1 MAASEVAHP
10 GRIGSG
16 SSPRARSRSFA
27 FNRWAL
33 LALPPFV
40 FLCIVFAY
48 PLYDILAKSFTDS
61 GGGLSNYREFF
72 SSDIYVQAL
81 VRTFTVS
88 GISTAV
94 CILLGYPYAYLMTR
108 VSPAWRNVLI
118 FCVLVPF
125 WTSLL
130 VRTYAWTVILQD
142 TGVINQVLQGIGITH
157 EPVHLIRTTTGVV
170 IGMSQ
175 ILLPFMVLPLY
186 ANLRTIDS
194 RYMRAA
200 GNLGATPF
208 AAFRSVYL
216 PLSLPG
222 LAAGSL
228 IVFIYALGFYI
239 TPAFLG
245 SPSDA
250 VLSQLIVMQVS
261 QLLDF
266 GFGAAMAGVLL
277 AVTLILIALLARATR
292 ADAAYRQS

>member
-1 MAASEVAHP
+1 MAAAEVTRP
-10 GRIGSG
+10 TEFRSG
-16 SSPRARSRSFA
+16 SSHRARSRGFSFD
-27 FNRWAL
+27 RWAL
-33 LALPPFV
+33 VALPPFV
-40 FLCIVFAY
+40 FLCIFFAY
-48 PLYDILAKSFTDS
+48 PLYKILEQSVTEN
-61 GGGLSNYREFF
+61 GGGLSNYRAFF
-72 SSDIYVQAL
+72 GSAIYVQAL
-81 VRTFTVS
+81 VRTFVVA

-94 CILLGYPYAYLMTR
+94 CIVLGYPYAYLMTR
-108 VSPAWRNVLI
+108 VSPRWRNVLI

-142 TGVINQVLQGIGITH
+142 TGVINRALQGLGIVDQ
-157 EPVHLIRTTTGVV
+157 PVHLIRTTTGVV

-175 ILLPFMVLPLY
+175 ILLPFMVLPLF
-186 ANLRTIDS
+186 ANMRTIDS

-208 AAFRSVYL
+208 QAFRSVYL

-266 GFGAAMAGVLL
+266 GFGAAMGGVLL
-277 AVTLILIALLARATR
+277 ALTLILIAFLARATR
-292 ADAAYRQS
+292 VDAAYKS